1 MVVGTTKGEDR
12 PMIFL
17 TAPPNI
23 EQTRCTRFR
32 VQRNLPYRDAAP
44 YKASIYYWWWA
55 FLKRNIDYAKTC
67 KQLGR
72 GKSAALYNDFG
83 NIFKSD
89 FLTWWR
95 SHKGLFAE
103 RSSLAQNED
112 VLKGDDI
119 ILYQIDLK
127 RPLSQIQ
134 EEIKRLH
141 MQAHAIMPGERTK
154 PSSTAKYPIFANVSS
169 HTLHRVLNIWDL
181 RCTNP
186 DASAY
191 ELGVLAGYKANFLST
206 PTMKETRT
214 RRALDTQAH
223 NKRVRITISNQVN
236 RYLRTAV
243 QYIDNVGCGEFPK
256 AQNR

>member
-1 MVVGTTKGEDR
+1 M
-12 PMIFL
+12 
-17 TAPPNI
+17 
-23 EQTRCTRFR
+23 
-32 VQRNLPYRDAAP
+32 
-44 YKASIYYWWWA
+44 
-55 FLKRNIDYAKTC
+55 KRNIDYAKTC

-134 EEIKRLH
+134 EEIKTLH

-214 RRALDTQAH
+214 RRALDT
-223 NKRVRITISNQVN
+223 
-236 RYLRTAV
+236 
-243 QYIDNVGCGEFPK
+243 
-256 AQNR
+256 

>member
-1 MVVGTTKGEDR
+1 MVVETTKGEDR

-23 EQTRCTRFR
+23 EQTRGSRFR
-32 VQRNLPYRDAAP
+32 VQRNLPYRDAEP

-72 GKSAALYNDFG
+72 GKSAELYKDFG

-103 RSSLAQNED
+103 RSSLAKNKEI
-112 VLKGDDI
+112 LKDDDI
-119 ILYQIDLK
+119 ILYQIDTK
-127 RPLSQIQ
+127 KPFSQIH
-134 EEIKRLH
+134 EEIKALH
-141 MQAHAIMPGERTK
+141 MQAHGIMPGERAK
-154 PSSTAKYPIFANVSS
+154 LSSTAKYPIFANVSA
-169 HTLHRVLNIWDL
+169 HTLYRVLNIWDL

-186 DASAY
+186 DVSAY
-191 ELGVLAGYKANFLST
+191 ELGVLAGYKPNFLPT
-206 PTMKETRT
+206 PTLKETRT
-214 RRALDTQAH
+214 RRALDTQSH
-223 NKRVRITISNQVN
+223 NKRARITISNQVN
-236 RYLRTAV
+236 RYLRTAL